1 MSARKVDPAPVFPR
15 SRAVSRETKLNLSAH
30 SVRIHRNG
38 IEFQSPS
45 PLDPWVEMTVEL
57 ESPQA
62 TRKLEC
68 SGVVVSCAGT
78 RHTGYVVSML
88 FTGMNPQSQ
97 AQLSLLA
104 HS

>member
-1 MSARKVDPAPVFPR
+1 MNKDDRRRCVSTQVRPIGERVLVKPDERPTQTASGLHLAEDRKP
-15 SRAVSRETKLNLSAH
+15 
-30 SVRIHRNG
+30 
-38 IEFQSPS
+38 
-45 PLDPWVEMTVEL
+45 
-57 ESPQA
+57 
-62 TRKLEC
+62 EC

-88 FTGMNPQSQ
+88 FTGMNPQSR